1 MEFLQVMGEQVE
13 QEKLNDLLASP
24 VFSIFIDE
32 TTDIAVIN
40 EMVIYACFIDSDAH
54 VCSCFFKIV

>member
-24 VFSIFIDE
+24 VFSILIAE
-32 TTDIAVIN
+32 IMDIAVIN
-40 EMVIYACFIDSDAH
+40 EMVI
-54 VCSCFFKIV
+54 